1 MIEMRVNINYM
12 EELPCASVVSQIIAI
27 GRHRF
32 TFSIHSSAL
41 HKIATVAA
49 ALRPRQQSRTEAGMR
64 RAGIIHFVSA
74 LHSADIVDKNDV
86 RRFVGQVQADENTHN
101 VLDRLYVSVS
111 ALSAKTNTA
120 WQRCAHV

>member
-1 MIEMRVNINYM
+1 MIETRVNINYI

-74 LHSADIVDKNDV
+74 LHGADIVDKNDV
-86 RRFVGQVQADENTHN
+86 RRLIGQMQADKDAHY
-101 VLDRLYVSVS
+101 VIDGLYVSV
-111 ALSAKTNTA
+111 AELSAKNEHLFWRRRA
-120 WQRCAHV
+120 

>member
-1 MIEMRVNINYM
+1 MRGSINYM

-32 TFSIHSSAL
+32 AFSIHSSAL
-41 HKIATVAA
+41 HTIATVAA
-49 ALRPRQQSRTEAGMR
+49 ALRGRQQTRTEAGMR
-64 RAGIIHFVSA
+64 RAGIIHFVSE
-74 LHSADIVDKNDV
+74 LHGADIVNKNNV

-111 ALSAKTNTA
+111 ALSTKTNTA
-120 WQRCAHV
+120 

>member
-1 MIEMRVNINYM
+1 MRVKINYM
-12 EELPCASVVSQIIAI
+12 EELPCASVVSQIIAN

-32 TFSIHSSAL
+32 AFSIHSSAL

-49 ALRPRQQSRTEAGMR
+49 ALRGRHQTRTEATMR

-74 LHSADIVDKNDV
+74 LHGADIVDKNDV
-86 RRFVGQVQADENTHN
+86 RRFVGQVQADEDAHD

-111 ALSAKTNTA
+111 ALSTNTNTA
-120 WQRCAHV
+120 WQRRA

>member
-1 MIEMRVNINYM
+1 LDGIGSLFQSIQVRCTKSRQWQQRCAHVNSL
-12 EELPCASVVSQIIAI
+12 EQRREL
-27 GRHRF
+27 
-32 TFSIHSSAL
+32 
-41 HKIATVAA
+41 
-49 ALRPRQQSRTEAGMR
+49 R

-74 LHSADIVDKNDV
+74 LHGADIVDKNDV